1 MENPYRMPPSWSTL
15 APSCLAEF
23 WVKRTWAPSLL
34 ATRPMT
40 ARGVSG
46 SMRCARPHLGITT
59 KDLTA
64 WPRPATTDVEGRF
77 TLRGV
82 GRGTQVYLDFDDPRF
97 ARQRIDIDT
106 DTLSDSKPLRMVLQ
120 PAQIVSGRVTYADN
134 GKPVPHA
141 WVSVSSSSETQRGTH
156 YWDFQ
161 ADAEGRFRAD
171 PFPGD
176 RLFVVAHSPDRQP
189 YLSVRKTFDWP
200 KGAIEH
206 AVDLALPRGVSIRG
220 KVTEEGSGQ
229 PIAGAAVRYSV
240 YTKLDANPDNWA
252 SPAET
257 SADGSFEFAVAPQPG
272 YLAIGAPSEDYVT
285 QEIGDRLLFEGQP
298 GGRRMYAHA
307 FNVCDPKSDTGGLAF
322 NVVLHRGAFIKGRVV
337 GPDGQPVHDAWMF
350 SRLSS
355 DGRLRLGDPGVPGST
370 AARATASSS
379 CTESTPAHALSST
392 SSSRNGSSEQQSIYR
407 GSRRAVR
414 RLRCGSSPAARP
426 KRDSSVATENRSQCV
441 CRLRSSRWLSPRAR
455 SSVPCNPIRANGSPT
470 RPR

>member
-1 MENPYRMPPSWSTL
+1 MP
-15 APSCLAEF
+15 
-23 WVKRTWAPSLL
+23 R
-34 ATRPMT
+34 
-40 ARGVSG
+40 
-46 SMRCARPHLGITT
+46 
-59 KDLTA
+59 
-64 WPRPATTDVEGRF
+64 
-77 TLRGV
+77 
-82 GRGTQVYLDFDDPRF
+82 DD
-97 ARQRIDIDT
+97 
-106 DTLSDSKPLRMVLQ
+106 S
-120 PAQIVSGRVTYADN
+120 
-134 GKPVPHA
+134 
-141 WVSVSSSSETQRGTH
+141 
-156 YWDFQ
+156 
-161 ADAEGRFRAD
+161 AD

-370 AARATASSS
+370 AARDGQFELHGIDPGSRALVYFLEPKRKLGATVHLSGKSPGGPPVTVRLES
-379 CTESTPAHALSST
+379 CGAAKARLVSGDGKPIAVRLPPSFITLVITPGSVFSAVQSNPGQRFADEAALSVST
-392 SSSRNGSSEQQSIYR
+392 RSTTPTRWCRMPRG
-407 GSRRAVR
+407 GSRFPCLSRVQPIALSTVPCCATQAVPR
-414 RLRCGSSPAARP
+414 SARN
-426 KRDSSVATENRSQCV
+426 S
-441 CRLRSSRWLSPRAR
+441 RSSRAKRSTLATFGSKNLSH
-455 SSVPCNPIRANGSPT
+455 S
-470 RPR
+470 